1 LNYLNI
7 LKSHLR
13 LDPEVKDDLL
23 RELRGHIDDRI
34 SDLRESGMSESEA
47 REIASDLLG
56 SPQIIAQQIYE
67 VYSQG
72 SWRQTIFAILPHFL
86 TAALFALHWWTNP
99 IWLPIILFMVI
110 GTVIYGWCHGK
121 PAWLFSWLGFLLIPV
136 VVAGVMLIYLPGDLA
151 WLATIVYVP
160 LAVFV
165 LIAVAKQILKID
177 WLFVSLMLLPVPI
190 VIGWLMVL
198 STRDTFLG
206 SELVYEVAWWISL
219 SFAVIALAVATFI
232 RVRQRW
238 MKAGALLTCSIMV
251 LTVVAL
257 VGVNALNFWACLLLS
272 LLMLLH
278 LFLPAWLEHRI
289 RDNQK
294 MNNSLNT

>member
-121 PAWLFSWLGFLLIPV
+121 PAWLFSWLGFLH
-136 VVAGVMLIYLPGDLA
+136 
-151 WLATIVYVP
+151 
-160 LAVFV
+160 
-165 LIAVAKQILKID
+165 ILT
-177 WLFVSLMLLPVPI
+177 W
-190 VIGWLMVL
+190 
-198 STRDTFLG
+198 
-206 SELVYEVAWWISL
+206 
-219 SFAVIALAVATFI
+219 
-232 RVRQRW
+232 
-238 MKAGALLTCSIMV
+238 
-251 LTVVAL
+251 
-257 VGVNALNFWACLLLS
+257 
-272 LLMLLH
+272 
-278 LFLPAWLEHRI
+278 
-289 RDNQK
+289 
-294 MNNSLNT
+294 

>member
-7 LKSHLR
+7 LKGHLR
-13 LDPEVKDDLL
+13 LNPEAKDDLL
-23 RELRGHIDDRI
+23 REIRGHIEDKI

-47 REIASDLLG
+47 SDVASKLLG
-56 SPQIIAQQIYE
+56 SPQVIAQQIYE

-72 SWRQTIFAILPHFL
+72 SWRQTVFAILPHFL

-110 GTVIYGWCHGK
+110 GTVIYGWCHGR

-160 LAVFV
+160 VAIFI
-165 LIAVAKQILKID
+165 LISVAKQILKID

-198 STRDTFLG
+198 STSDTFLG
-206 SELVYEVAWWISL
+206 SELICEVAWWISL
-219 SFAVIALAVATFI
+219 SFTVLALAVATFI

-238 MKAGALLTCSIMV
+238 MKTVALLACSTIV
-251 LTVVAL
+251 LIVVAL
-257 VGVNALNFWACLLLS
+257 VGVNSLNFWACLFLS

-278 LFLPAWLEHRI
+278 LFLPAWLERRI
-289 RDNQK
+289 R
-294 MNNSLNT
+294 NNEEANNPFKQ

>member
-1 LNYLNI
+1 MI
-7 LKSHLR
+7 
-13 LDPEVKDDLL
+13 
-23 RELRGHIDDRI
+23 
-34 SDLRESGMSESEA
+34 ESVTCGSQA
-47 REIASDLLG
+47 IASDLLG